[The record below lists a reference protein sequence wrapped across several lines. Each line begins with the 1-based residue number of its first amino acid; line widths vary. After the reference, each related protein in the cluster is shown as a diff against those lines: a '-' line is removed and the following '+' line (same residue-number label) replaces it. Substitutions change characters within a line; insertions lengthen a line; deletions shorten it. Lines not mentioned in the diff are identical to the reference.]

1 MTPTPE
7 PDIRVALW
15 CDVDMNIVDGSSIWL
30 QSIAEVLA
38 QHPRIRL
45 TILLRMFERESLLT
59 APLECHPRIELV
71 RAEEMAV
78 HEEPVKASDALD
90 FLERLDERE
99 RFDLVVLRG
108 VPTLAEV
115 TRRSRFDG
123 RMWLYYVARYTPDDV
138 LRQLVEKA
146 HRILCPSERMRQHVL
161 EVAPH
166 ARARTFTMPPMI
178 PAVEPAAGPPR
189 RDGDAPQL
197 VYAGT
202 ITREYR
208 FFETVEMF
216 RRLRKRYG
224 KAKLHMAVGKVGLT
238 SKPRRFRLRSA
249 VTLRLTRGLVRHG
262 SVQRARVHELVRQSD
277 VAISLRD
284 ASIEDHRDCIS
295 SKVLE
300 YCAARRPVLLTRIPI
315 YEGLLGADYPLF
327 VDDGQDPEPIVAAA
341 LADPAGLERAAAT
354 CFEASRPYTFDR
366 IAERMAPHLEELV
379 GPSASAARH
388 QIGDDTPHQRPR
400 PGVDPEQVAGEPVE
414 DSPR

>member
-7 PDIRVALW
+7 PDIRAALW

-59 APLECHPRIELV
+59 APLERHPRIELV

-146 HRILCPSERMRQHVL
+146 HRILCPSERMKT
-161 EVAPH
+161 
-166 ARARTFTMPPMI
+166 ARARG
-178 PAVEPAAGPPR
+178 GPPR
-189 RDGDAPQL
+189 ARQDFHDA
-197 VYAGT
+197 ADD
-202 ITREYR
+202 
-208 FFETVEMF
+208 
-216 RRLRKRYG
+216 
-224 KAKLHMAVGKVGLT
+224 
-238 SKPRRFRLRSA
+238 PR
-249 VTLRLTRGLVRHG
+249 G
-262 SVQRARVHELVRQSD
+262 
-277 VAISLRD
+277 
-284 ASIEDHRDCIS
+284 
-295 SKVLE
+295 
-300 YCAARRPVLLTRIPI
+300 
-315 YEGLLGADYPLF
+315 
-327 VDDGQDPEPIVAAA
+327 
-341 LADPAGLERAAAT
+341 
-354 CFEASRPYTFDR
+354 
-366 IAERMAPHLEELV
+366 
-379 GPSASAARH
+379 
-388 QIGDDTPHQRPR
+388 
-400 PGVDPEQVAGEPVE
+400 
-414 DSPR
+414 